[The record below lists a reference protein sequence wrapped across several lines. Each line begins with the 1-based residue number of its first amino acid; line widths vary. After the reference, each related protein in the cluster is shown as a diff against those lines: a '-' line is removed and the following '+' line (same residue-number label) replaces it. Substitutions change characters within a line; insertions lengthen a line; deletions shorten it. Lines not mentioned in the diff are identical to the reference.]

1 MVWLAAAQRRPWARL
16 DKWREVAVGHA
27 EENGLLLH
35 LLEREHRRVKNGTS
49 EEGRLLLRH
58 PHRRRPSHGD
68 AKEEDGQG
76 VQSRVLLAQLGQ
88 AVEALV
94 GEVVEPIE
102 EAAQPLVALRA
113 AVRLVIERRNR
124 EASCHQPARHRVFK
138 NCVRAAR
145 LRSEHPFKIRPR
157 RIAVAEP
164 DDAACSPTLRREAVR
179 SQLQA
184 LRVEEGALLVLDRV
198 GEGRVGHIRE

>member
-94 GEVVEPIE
+94 GSYGWTDHLFFLRFSGLC
-102 EAAQPLVALRA
+102 EAALY
-113 AVRLVIERRNR
+113 
-124 EASCHQPARHRVFK
+124 
-138 NCVRAAR
+138 
-145 LRSEHPFKIRPR
+145 
-157 RIAVAEP
+157 
-164 DDAACSPTLRREAVR
+164 
-179 SQLQA
+179 
-184 LRVEEGALLVLDRV
+184 LDP
-198 GEGRVGHIRE
+198 IL